1 MCCPNITRAAG
12 HPSVARHKDRASG
25 TWSSTPQSSLAQA
38 TTSEGVSLNV
48 LEPILTTG
56 ARFSWTSSGKGG
68 LSLEVKTRHQPDGNL
83 SDRMRTCWLPVPGPR
98 DDGRRTTRHHR
109 LERRTQAGT
118 VQYHPLPRNAQFRMK
133 ISAQASVPPS
143 KRSGPWILIPG
154 PHTPIGDQSLVCY
167 SIIHNDTPIN
177 PTNELL

>member
-68 LSLEVKTRHQPDGNL
+68 LSLEVKTRHQQTAISLTECGHAGFPSVN
-83 SDRMRTCWLPVPGPR
+83 LPVHGDHPG
-98 DDGRRTTRHHR
+98 
-109 LERRTQAGT
+109 
-118 VQYHPLPRNAQFRMK
+118 
-133 ISAQASVPPS
+133 
-143 KRSGPWILIPG
+143 
-154 PHTPIGDQSLVCY
+154 
-167 SIIHNDTPIN
+167 
-177 PTNELL
+177 